1 MFQLSKCY
9 IYFLPLHAQ
18 EERHE
23 EAEETATKNQQEYG
37 TVYSTSTYVH
47 FLFSSFA
54 VWDLKTPRK
63 RNTGSIRVQGFTVEN
78 K

>member
-37 TVYSTSTYVH
+37 TVYEYLRTFPFIEFCRLEFKNSQKKKHRQY
-47 FLFSSFA
+47 
-54 VWDLKTPRK
+54 PC
-63 RNTGSIRVQGFTVEN
+63 
-78 K
+78 